1 MRSNSSALSELAFTR
16 VGPAVEFWF
25 PAVLRAPPWGA

>member
-1 MRSNSSALSELAFTR
+1 MRSNSSALKELAFTR

-25 PAVLRAPPWGA
+25 PAVLRAPPGGA